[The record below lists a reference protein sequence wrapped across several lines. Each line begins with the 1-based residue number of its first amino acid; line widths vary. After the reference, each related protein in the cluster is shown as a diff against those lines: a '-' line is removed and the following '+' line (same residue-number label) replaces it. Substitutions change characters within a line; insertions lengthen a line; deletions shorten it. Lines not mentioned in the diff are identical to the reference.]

1 MPGCVPT
8 WSCHWLA
15 ALVEAFPAGKV
26 LHREVID
33 CMVESMAVIKQKTR
47 VNIMYIGMMVK

>member
-1 MPGCVPT
+1 M
-8 WSCHWLA
+8 
-15 ALVEAFPAGKV
+15 VEAFPAGKV